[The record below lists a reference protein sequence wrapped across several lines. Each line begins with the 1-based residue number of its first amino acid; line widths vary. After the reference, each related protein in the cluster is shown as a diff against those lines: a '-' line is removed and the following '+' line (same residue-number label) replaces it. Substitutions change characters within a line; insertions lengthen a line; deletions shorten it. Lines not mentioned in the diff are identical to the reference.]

1 MDNSTQSAAPK
12 PRYVWPWYLA
22 AAVVLGIVIA
32 VFSIRA
38 EANRIKLQRSLQMPT
53 ADQ

>member
-1 MDNSTQSAAPK
+1 MHNSTQSAAPK
-12 PRYVWPWYLA
+12 PRYVWPWFLA

-38 EANRIKLQRSLQMPT
+38 EANRLKLQRNLHPPATGQ
-53 ADQ
+53 